1 MCKASDLRKSIAF
14 VGNVEQHVPG
24 LYRGGKMAGQR
35 RVRVYQEIRL
45 RCVWMRLFSGLVGV
59 L

>member
-1 MCKASDLRKSIAF
+1 MCKASDVRKSIAY
-14 VGNVEQHVPG
+14 VGIVEQNVPG
-24 LYRGGKMAGQR
+24 LYRGGKMVGQR

-45 RCVWMRLFSGLVGV
+45 RCIWMRLFSGLVGV